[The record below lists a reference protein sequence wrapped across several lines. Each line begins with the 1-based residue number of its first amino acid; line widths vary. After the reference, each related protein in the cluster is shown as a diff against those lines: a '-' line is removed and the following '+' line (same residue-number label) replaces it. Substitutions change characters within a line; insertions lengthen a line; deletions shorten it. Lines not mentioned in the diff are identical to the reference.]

1 MAKLDWS
8 AIGER
13 FYETGI
19 DRGVL
24 YVGEDGFVWP
34 GLISITESPS
44 GGDAKPF
51 YLDGIK
57 YLNIA
62 AAEEFEA
69 TINAFFAPAEF
80 NACDGTV
87 SIHNGLFATQQPRKP
102 FGLSYRTRV
111 GNDIDGAEYAY
122 KVHLVYNALAAP
134 SERENS
140 TLNDSID
147 PAQYSWA
154 ITTTPPM
161 GSGVKPTAHF
171 VIDSRFA
178 DPTLLAS
185 VEDILYGNEV
195 GSSRLPSVTE
205 LIDLFNG

>member
-1 MAKLDWS
+1 VARLDWS

-57 YLNIA
+57 YLNIS
-62 AAEEFEA
+62 AAEEFEG

-87 SIHNGLFATQQPRKP
+87 SVHNGLFATQQPRKP

-111 GNDIDGAEYAY
+111 GNDIDGAEHAY

-140 TLNDSID
+140 TLNDS
-147 PAQYSWA
+147 S
-154 ITTTPPM
+154 
-161 GSGVKPTAHF
+161 
-171 VIDSRFA
+171 
-178 DPTLLAS
+178 
-185 VEDILYGNEV
+185 
-195 GSSRLPSVTE
+195 
-205 LIDLFNG
+205 

>member
-1 MAKLDWS
+1 VARLNWS
-8 AIGER
+8 VIGER
-13 FYETGI
+13 YYETGI
-19 DRGVL
+19 DQGVL
-24 YVGEDGFVWP
+24 YVGEDGIAWP
-34 GLISITESPS
+34 GLISVTESPS
-44 GGDAKPF
+44 GGDPKPF

-57 YLNIA
+57 YLNIS

-69 TINAFFAPAEF
+69 TINAFFAPTEF

-111 GNDIDGAEYAY
+111 GNDIDGADYAY
-122 KVHLVYNALAAP
+122 KIHLVYNALSAP
-134 SERENS
+134 TDRDNS
-140 TLNDSID
+140 TLSNSID
-147 PAQYSWA
+147 PSKYSWA

-171 VIDSRFA
+171 VIDSRFT
-178 DPTLLAS
+178 DSTLLAS
-185 VEDILYGNEV
+185 VEDILYGNEI
-195 GSSRLPSVTE
+195 GSSRLPSATE